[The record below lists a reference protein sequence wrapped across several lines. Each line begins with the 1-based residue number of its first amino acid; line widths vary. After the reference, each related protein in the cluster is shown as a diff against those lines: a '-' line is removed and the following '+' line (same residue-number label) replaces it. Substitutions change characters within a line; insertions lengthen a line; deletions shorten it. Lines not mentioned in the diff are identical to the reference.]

1 VVSHPTILE
10 NNQATEDGGGLYV
23 NDYAVADPSLIN
35 MEISNNIILQE
46 NTMRTMMCIC

>member
-35 MEISNNIILQE
+35 MEISNNIIL
-46 NTMRTMMCIC
+46 